1 MSTVSKLS
9 PKAIVKLP
17 SPQEISETLDL
28 KSLKFRNNKFSPTN
42 LQRMGHLKINTK
54 NPTFRKIQRGRVS
67 IHPWRI
73 IPFALR
79 ILLKLT
85 DIDTC

>member
-28 KSLKFRNNKFSPTN
+28 NSLKFRNNKFSPTN
-42 LQRMGHLKINTK
+42 LQRMSHLKINTEKPYFQK
-54 NPTFRKIQRGRVS
+54 NSEWQS
-67 IHPWRI
+67 INSSWRI

-85 DIDTC
+85 